1 MKLRRVFLG
10 AAVVALMAA
19 CGGKTE
25 TTTETATPAE
35 ETQVE
40 EVATAPVEEAEAPV
54 AKNDAKPAAK
64 AKANAKSDKAA
75 PTAKVAKEDPCK
87 AKVEKFVAF
96 VDNLEAAQ
104 KNKANGAKAM
114 KEFSDM
120 LKQAPAEEAA
130 VKDCLNEPAY
140 KGTLQAKI
148 MKAKQIRSTK

>member
-35 ETQVE
+35 ETQV
-40 EVATAPVEEAEAPV
+40 ATAPVEEAEAPV
-54 AKNDAKPAAK
+54 AKNDAKPAT
-64 AKANAKSDKAA
+64 KANAKSDKAA
-75 PTAKVAKEDPCK
+75 PAAKVAKEDPCK

-114 KEFSDM
+114 KAFSDM

>member
-10 AAVVALMAA
+10 AAVIALMAA

-64 AKANAKSDKAA
+64 ANAKSDKAA
-75 PTAKVAKEDPCK
+75 PAAKVAKEDPCK

-114 KEFSDM
+114 KEFADM

>member
-64 AKANAKSDKAA
+64 AKANAKSDKSA
-75 PTAKVAKEDPCK
+75 PAAKEDPCK

-114 KEFSDM
+114 KEFADM

>member
-64 AKANAKSDKAA
+64 ANAKSDKAA
-75 PTAKVAKEDPCK
+75 PAAKVAKEDPCK
-87 AKVEKFVAF
+87 AKVENFVKFVNDF
-96 VDNLEAAQ
+96 ETAQ

-114 KEFSDM
+114 KAFSDM

-130 VKDCLNEPAY
+130 VKECTSEPAY
-140 KGTLQAKI
+140 KGTVQNAL
-148 MKAKQIRSTK
+148 MKCKTIRSTK

>member
-54 AKNDAKPAAK
+54 AKNDAKPV

-75 PTAKVAKEDPCK
+75 PAAKVAKEDPCK
-87 AKVEKFVAF
+87 AKVENFVKFVNDF
-96 VDNLEAAQ
+96 ETAQ

-114 KEFSDM
+114 KAFSDM

-130 VKDCLNEPAY
+130 VKECTSEPAY
-140 KGTLQAKI
+140 KGTVQNAL
-148 MKAKQIRSTK
+148 MKCKTIRSTK

>member
-54 AKNDAKPAAK
+54 AKNDAKPAT
-64 AKANAKSDKAA
+64 KANAKSDKTA
-75 PTAKVAKEDPCK
+75 PAAKVAKEDPCK
-87 AKVEKFVAF
+87 AKVEKFIQFA
-96 VDNLEAAQ
+96 DELEAAQ
-104 KNKANGAKAM
+104 KNRTSGQDAFKKYTELSKRLA
-114 KEFSDM
+114 S
-120 LKQAPAEEAA
+120 EEAA
-130 VKDCLNEPAY
+130 VSECMNEPAY
-140 KGTLQAKI
+140 KASIQKA
-148 MKAKQIRSTK
+148 MRKAKSFAKK

>member
-64 AKANAKSDKAA
+64 ANAKSDKAA
-75 PTAKVAKEDPCK
+75 PAAKVAKEDPCK
-87 AKVEKFVAF
+87 AKVEKFIQFA
-96 VDNLEAAQ
+96 DELEAAQ
-104 KNKANGAKAM
+104 KNRTSGQDAFKKYTELSKRLA
-114 KEFSDM
+114 S
-120 LKQAPAEEAA
+120 EEAA
-130 VKDCLNEPAY
+130 VSECMNEPAY
-140 KGTLQAKI
+140 KASIQKA
-148 MKAKQIRSTK
+148 MRKAKSFAKK

>member
-64 AKANAKSDKAA
+64 ANAKSDKAA
-75 PTAKVAKEDPCK
+75 PAAKEDPCK

-114 KEFSDM
+114 KEFADM

>member
-64 AKANAKSDKAA
+64 SDKAA
-75 PTAKVAKEDPCK
+75 PAAKEDPCK
-87 AKVEKFVAF
+87 AKVEKFIQFA
-96 VDNLEAAQ
+96 DELEAAQ
-104 KNKANGAKAM
+104 KNRTSGQDAFKKYTELSKRLA
-114 KEFSDM
+114 S
-120 LKQAPAEEAA
+120 EEAA
-130 VKDCLNEPAY
+130 VSECMNEPAY
-140 KGTLQAKI
+140 KASIQKA
-148 MKAKQIRSTK
+148 MRKAKSFAKK

>member
-1 MKLRRVFLG
+1 MG

-75 PTAKVAKEDPCK
+75 PAAKEDPCK
-87 AKVEKFVAF
+87 AKVEKFIQFA
-96 VDNLEAAQ
+96 DELEAAQ
-104 KNKANGAKAM
+104 KNRTSGQDAFKKYTELSKRLA
-114 KEFSDM
+114 S
-120 LKQAPAEEAA
+120 EEAA
-130 VKDCLNEPAY
+130 VSECMNEPAY
-140 KGTLQAKI
+140 KASIQKA
-148 MKAKQIRSTK
+148 MRKAKSFAKK

>member
-54 AKNDAKPAAK
+54 AKNDAKPAT
-64 AKANAKSDKAA
+64 KANAKSDKAA
-75 PTAKVAKEDPCK
+75 PAAKVAKEDPCK
-87 AKVEKFVAF
+87 AKVEKFIQFA
-96 VDNLEAAQ
+96 DELEAAQ
-104 KNKANGAKAM
+104 KNRTSGQDAFKKYTELSKRLA
-114 KEFSDM
+114 S
-120 LKQAPAEEAA
+120 EEAA
-130 VKDCLNEPAY
+130 VSECMNEPAY
-140 KGTLQAKI
+140 KASIQKA
-148 MKAKQIRSTK
+148 MRKAKSFAKK

>member
-54 AKNDAKPAAK
+54 AKNDAKPATR
-64 AKANAKSDKAA
+64 ANAKSDKAA
-75 PTAKVAKEDPCK
+75 PAAKVAKADPCK
-87 AKVEKFVAF
+87 AKVESFVKFA
-96 VDNLEAAQ
+96 DELEAAQ
-104 KNKANGAKAM
+104 KNKTNGTEAFKKY
-114 KEFSDM
+114 KELS
-120 LKQAPAEEAA
+120 QRAAAEEAA
-130 VKDCLNEPAY
+130 VSECLNEPAY
-140 KGTLQAKI
+140 KGTVQ
-148 MKAKQIRSTK
+148 KALVKSKKNRK

>member
-54 AKNDAKPAAK
+54 AKNDAKPAT
-64 AKANAKSDKAA
+64 KANAKSDKAA
-75 PTAKVAKEDPCK
+75 PAAKVAKADPCK
-87 AKVEKFVAF
+87 AKVESFVKFA
-96 VDNLEAAQ
+96 DELEAAQ
-104 KNKANGAKAM
+104 KNKTNGTEAFKKY
-114 KEFSDM
+114 KELS
-120 LKQAPAEEAA
+120 QRAAAEEAA
-130 VKDCLNEPAY
+130 VSECLNEPAY
-140 KGTLQAKI
+140 KGTVQ
-148 MKAKQIRSTK
+148 KALVKSKKNRK

>member
-64 AKANAKSDKAA
+64 ANAKSDKAA
-75 PTAKVAKEDPCK
+75 PAAKVAKEDPCK
-87 AKVEKFVAF
+87 AKVESFVKFA
-96 VDNLEAAQ
+96 DELEAAQ
-104 KNKANGAKAM
+104 KNKTNGTEAFKKY
-114 KEFSDM
+114 KELS
-120 LKQAPAEEAA
+120 QRAAAEEAA
-130 VKDCLNEPAY
+130 VSECLNEPAY
-140 KGTLQAKI
+140 KGTVQ
-148 MKAKQIRSTK
+148 KALVKSKKNRK

>member
-40 EVATAPVEEAEAPV
+40 EVATAPEEEAEAPV

-64 AKANAKSDKAA
+64 ANAKSDKAA
-75 PTAKVAKEDPCK
+75 PAAKVAKEDPCK
-87 AKVEKFVAF
+87 AKVEKFIQFA
-96 VDNLEAAQ
+96 DELEAAQ
-104 KNKANGAKAM
+104 KNRTSGQDAFKKYTELSKRLA
-114 KEFSDM
+114 S
-120 LKQAPAEEAA
+120 EEAA
-130 VKDCLNEPAY
+130 VSECMNEPAY
-140 KGTLQAKI
+140 KASIQKA
-148 MKAKQIRSTK
+148 MRKAKSFAKK

>member
-75 PTAKVAKEDPCK
+75 PAAKSDPCK
-87 AKVEKFVAF
+87 AKVEKFIQFA
-96 VDNLEAAQ
+96 DELEAAQ
-104 KNKANGAKAM
+104 KNRTSGQDAFKKYTELSKRLA
-114 KEFSDM
+114 S
-120 LKQAPAEEAA
+120 EEAA
-130 VKDCLNEPAY
+130 VSECMNEPAY
-140 KGTLQAKI
+140 KASIQKA
-148 MKAKQIRSTK
+148 MRKAKSFAKK

>member
-54 AKNDAKPAAK
+54 AK
-64 AKANAKSDKAA
+64 
-75 PTAKVAKEDPCK
+75 VAKEDPCK

-114 KEFSDM
+114 KAFSDM

>member
-75 PTAKVAKEDPCK
+75 PAAKVAKADPCK
-87 AKVEKFVAF
+87 AKVESFVKFA
-96 VDNLEAAQ
+96 DELEAAQ
-104 KNKANGAKAM
+104 KNKTNGTEAFKKY
-114 KEFSDM
+114 KELS
-120 LKQAPAEEAA
+120 QRAAAEEAA
-130 VKDCLNEPAY
+130 VSECLNEPAY
-140 KGTLQAKI
+140 KGTVQ
-148 MKAKQIRSTK
+148 KALVKSKKNRK

>member
-1 MKLRRVFLG
+1 MG

-75 PTAKVAKEDPCK
+75 PAAKVAKEDPCK
-87 AKVEKFVAF
+87 AKVENFVKFVNDF
-96 VDNLEAAQ
+96 ETAQ

-114 KEFSDM
+114 KAFSDM

-130 VKDCLNEPAY
+130 VKECTSEPAY
-140 KGTLQAKI
+140 KGTVQNAL
-148 MKAKQIRSTK
+148 MKCKTIRSTK

>member
-64 AKANAKSDKAA
+64 ANAKSDKAA
-75 PTAKVAKEDPCK
+75 PAAKVAKADPCK
-87 AKVEKFVAF
+87 AKVESFVKFA
-96 VDNLEAAQ
+96 DELEAAQ
-104 KNKANGAKAM
+104 KNKTNGTEAFKKY
-114 KEFSDM
+114 KELS
-120 LKQAPAEEAA
+120 QRAAAEEAA
-130 VKDCLNEPAY
+130 VSECLNEPAY
-140 KGTLQAKI
+140 KGTVQ
-148 MKAKQIRSTK
+148 KALVKSKKNRK

>member
-64 AKANAKSDKAA
+64 ANAKSDKAA
-75 PTAKVAKEDPCK
+75 PAAKVAKADPCK
-87 AKVEKFVAF
+87 AKVENFVKFVNDF
-96 VDNLEAAQ
+96 ETAQ

-114 KEFSDM
+114 KAFSDM

-130 VKDCLNEPAY
+130 VKECTSEPAY
-140 KGTLQAKI
+140 KGTVQNAL
-148 MKAKQIRSTK
+148 MKCKTIRSTK

>member
-40 EVATAPVEEAEAPV
+40 AVAEEPAEEAEAPV

-64 AKANAKSDKAA
+64 SDKAA
-75 PTAKVAKEDPCK
+75 PAAKEDPCK
-87 AKVEKFVAF
+87 AKVEKFVKFA
-96 VDNLEAAQ
+96 DELEAAQ
-104 KNKANGAKAM
+104 KNKANGTEAFKKY
-114 KEFSDM
+114 KELS
-120 LKQAPAEEAA
+120 QRAAAEEAA
-130 VKDCLNEPAY
+130 ISECLNEPAY
-140 KGTLQAKI
+140 KGTVQ
-148 MKAKQIRSTK
+148 KALVKSKKNRK

>member
-1 MKLRRVFLG
+1 MG

-40 EVATAPVEEAEAPV
+40 AVAEEPVEEAEAPV

-64 AKANAKSDKAA
+64 SDKAA
-75 PTAKVAKEDPCK
+75 PAAKEDPCK

-114 KEFSDM
+114 KEFADM

>member
-54 AKNDAKPAAK
+54 AKNDAKPAT
-64 AKANAKSDKAA
+64 KANAKSDKAA
-75 PTAKVAKEDPCK
+75 PAAKVAKEDPCK
-87 AKVEKFVAF
+87 AKVEKFVKF
-96 VDNLEAAQ
+96 VNDFEAAQ

-114 KEFSDM
+114 KAFSDM

-130 VKDCLNEPAY
+130 VKECTSEPAY
-140 KGTLQAKI
+140 KGTVQNAL
-148 MKAKQIRSTK
+148 MKCKTIRSTK

>member
-54 AKNDAKPAAK
+54 AKNDAKPAT
-64 AKANAKSDKAA
+64 KANAKSDKAA
-75 PTAKVAKEDPCK
+75 PAAKVAKADPCK
-87 AKVEKFVAF
+87 AKVEKFIQFA
-96 VDNLEAAQ
+96 DELEAAQ
-104 KNKANGAKAM
+104 KNRTSGQDAFKKYTELSKRLA
-114 KEFSDM
+114 S
-120 LKQAPAEEAA
+120 EEAA
-130 VKDCLNEPAY
+130 VSECMNEPAY
-140 KGTLQAKI
+140 KASIQKA
-148 MKAKQIRSTK
+148 MRKAKSFAKK

>member
-64 AKANAKSDKAA
+64 ANAKSDKAA
-75 PTAKVAKEDPCK
+75 PAAKEDPCK
-87 AKVEKFVAF
+87 AKVEKFIQFA
-96 VDNLEAAQ
+96 DELEAAQ
-104 KNKANGAKAM
+104 KNRTSGQDAFKKYTELSKRLA
-114 KEFSDM
+114 S
-120 LKQAPAEEAA
+120 EEAA
-130 VKDCLNEPAY
+130 VSECMNEPAY
-140 KGTLQAKI
+140 KASIQKA
-148 MKAKQIRSTK
+148 MRKAKSFAKK

>member
-10 AAVVALMAA
+10 AAVIALMAA

-75 PTAKVAKEDPCK
+75 PAAKVAKEDPCK
-87 AKVEKFVAF
+87 AKVENFVKFVNDF
-96 VDNLEAAQ
+96 ETAQ

-114 KEFSDM
+114 KAFSDM

-130 VKDCLNEPAY
+130 VKECTSEPAY
-140 KGTLQAKI
+140 KGTVQNAL
-148 MKAKQIRSTK
+148 MKCKTIRSTK

>member
-54 AKNDAKPAAK
+54 AKNDAKPAERQRQMQSQTK
-64 AKANAKSDKAA
+64 QH
-75 PTAKVAKEDPCK
+75 
-87 AKVEKFVAF
+87 
-96 VDNLEAAQ
+96 LLQ
-104 KNKANGAKAM
+104 K
-114 KEFSDM
+114 
-120 LKQAPAEEAA
+120 
-130 VKDCLNEPAY
+130 
-140 KGTLQAKI
+140 LQKKI
-148 MKAKQIRSTK
+148 LAKQRLRSSSHSLTTWKQLKRTKRMERKL

>member
-54 AKNDAKPAAK
+54 AKNDAKPAT
-64 AKANAKSDKAA
+64 KANAKSDKAA
-75 PTAKVAKEDPCK
+75 PAAKVAKEDPCK
-87 AKVEKFVAF
+87 AKVEKFEKF
-96 VDNLEAAQ
+96 VDNLAAAQ
-104 KNKANGAKAM
+104 KNKASSPEAL
-114 KEFSDM
+114 KEFAKM
-120 LKQAPAEEAA
+120 LKVAAAEEAA
-130 VKDCLNEPAY
+130 VEECVQNPEY
-140 KGTLQAKI
+140 KSRVKI
-148 MKAKQIRSTK
+148 AITRCKQIRSTK

>member
-64 AKANAKSDKAA
+64 SDKAA
-75 PTAKVAKEDPCK
+75 PAAKEDPCK

-114 KEFSDM
+114 KEFADM

>member
-64 AKANAKSDKAA
+64 ANAKSDKAA
-75 PTAKVAKEDPCK
+75 PAAKLAKEDPCK
-87 AKVEKFVAF
+87 AKVENFVKFVNDF
-96 VDNLEAAQ
+96 ETAQ

-114 KEFSDM
+114 KAFSDM

-130 VKDCLNEPAY
+130 VKECTSEPAY
-140 KGTLQAKI
+140 KGTVQNAL
-148 MKAKQIRSTK
+148 MKCKTIRSTK

>member
-64 AKANAKSDKAA
+64 ANAKSDKAA
-75 PTAKVAKEDPCK
+75 PAAKVAKEDPCK

-96 VDNLEAAQ
+96 VDNLETAQ

-114 KEFSDM
+114 KAFSDM